1 MNPRPVRQ
9 NFPES
14 SSVRTPLAA
23 ALALASLLLAPQ
35 VRSADAP
42 PPPPPPSAS
51 PGGAEQEQPEVTIV
65 HRGEDTI
72 EEYRLQGK
80 LYMIKVTPHKGA
92 PYYLIDTDGDG
103 NLETRRSEMTETPLI
118 PSWILFKWK

>member
-1 MNPRPVRQ
+1 MNTCPIRPNLPGSSPVRAAL
-9 NFPES
+9 
-14 SSVRTPLAA
+14 LAT
-23 ALALASLLLAPQ
+23 LALASLLLAPQ
-35 VRSADAP
+35 ARSEDAP
-42 PPPPPPSAS
+42 PPPPSAVA
-51 PGGAEQEQPEVTIV
+51 PGGEEEQPEITIV
-65 HRGEDTI
+65 HRGEDVI

-103 NLETRRSEMTETPLI
+103 NLETRRSEMAEKPLI